1 MCVCIVSKLLYFLIF
16 TMIIHNKNIE
26 LNMTRDD
33 IIRTE
38 SKQGQYKDQYTK
50 IYKSLLKN

>member
-1 MCVCIVSKLLYFLIF
+1 
-16 TMIIHNKNIE
+16 
-26 LNMTRDD
+26 MTRDD